1 MTTPAHAQPA
11 SAADDVTLE
20 KWFDDV
26 LRPVLLERLAAADG
40 QAAARAAMRHRQTIA
55 AIEHWLTSF
64 GQRAATGTPQ
74 TREAVA
80 VLASEVR
87 GILDG
92 IGAF

>member
-1 MTTPAHAQPA
+1 MTTPAPPQPA
-11 SAADDVTLE
+11 SAAADVTLE

-40 QAAARAAMRHRQTIA
+40 QAAARAAARHRQTIA

-64 GQRAATGTPQ
+64 GQRSATWTPE
-74 TREAVA
+74 TREAVT

>member
-1 MTTPAHAQPA
+1 MTTPAQAQPA
-11 SAADDVTLE
+11 HAAAVDPLVQ
-20 KWFDDV
+20 WFDAE
-26 LRPVLLERLAAADG
+26 LRPVLLEHLAAADG

-64 GQRAATGTPQ
+64 GQRSATWTPQ
-74 TREAVA
+74 TREAVT